1 MNYPLPHSAQTKIQ
15 HELQISWSLEWK
27 MKYFNGSSLLIL
39 ETHKNEVGVISWLVK
54 DEVGVISR
62 LVTD

>member
-1 MNYPLPHSAQTKIQ
+1 MT
-15 HELQISWSLEWK
+15 
-27 MKYFNGSSLLIL
+27 YFNGSSLLVL
-39 ETHKNEVGVISWLVK
+39 ETHKNEVGVISRLVK